1 MKELLDIVA
10 AFEMLCAAGKPAAL
24 ATVIGVEGSSYR
36 RPGARMLVTEDGRT
50 WGGVSGGCLE
60 RDVAARARGVIA
72 TGRAIICRYDTGD
85 DEVPSIGA
93 STGCGGAVEL
103 LIQPISADRPGP
115 LPMLT
120 RVIKTR
126 QPISIA
132 TVIRAARDLS
142 GSDGTCL
149 AVDEDHTTSSTGS
162 TSKLIREAAR
172 GACGA
177 EPDNHRPQTVKLE
190 TATGSA
196 ELFVEHLYP
205 PQALVIFGAGP
216 DAAPLVSIAKTLG
229 WHVTVVGTRPAT
241 GIGERFPKA
250 DALRITASDDPAAGV
265 EIPSD
270 CAVVVMTHNIDR
282 DQAVLERL
290 PQSLR
295 YLGILGP
302 RHRTEKMLADLPD
315 STVFAGA
322 FYPMG
327 LDLGAQSPEE
337 IALSVVAEIQAVVNN
352 APGRSLRE
360 RSGPIHPRA
369 EDESAAG
376 ALTGGEPKDSAGTS
390 EKSVASG
397 QVCAL

>member
-1 MKELLDIVA
+1 
-10 AFEMLCAAGKPAAL
+10 
-24 ATVIGVEGSSYR
+24 
-36 RPGARMLVTEDGRT
+36 MLVTEDGRT

-72 TGRAIICRYDTGD
+72 TGRPIICRYDTGD

-103 LIQPISADRPGP
+103 LIQPISLQQPGP
-115 LPMLT
+115 LPMLA

-126 QPISIA
+126 RPISIA
-132 TVIRAARDLS
+132 TVIRAAGDLS
-142 GSDGTCL
+142 GSEGTCL
-149 AVDEDHTTSSTGS
+149 AIGEDHTTSKADPTE
-162 TSKLIREAAR
+162 KLFRDAAN
-172 GACGA
+172 GACRA
-177 EPDNHRPQTVKLE
+177 EPENHRPRTAKVE
-190 TATGSA
+190 TAGGSA
-196 ELFVEHLYP
+196 ELFIEHLYP

-216 DAAPLVSIAKTLG
+216 DAAPLVGIAKTLG

-241 GIGERFPKA
+241 GIAERFPTA
-250 DALRITASDDPAAGV
+250 DALRITASDDPTAGV
-265 EIPSD
+265 EMPPD

-302 RHRTEKMLADLPD
+302 RHRTEKMLADLPE
-315 STVFAGA
+315 SPVFAGG

-352 APGRSLRE
+352 AAGGSLRE

-376 ALTGGEPKDSAGTS
+376 ALTGGEPKDSTGEGTGGTVEPS
-390 EKSVASG
+390 IASG